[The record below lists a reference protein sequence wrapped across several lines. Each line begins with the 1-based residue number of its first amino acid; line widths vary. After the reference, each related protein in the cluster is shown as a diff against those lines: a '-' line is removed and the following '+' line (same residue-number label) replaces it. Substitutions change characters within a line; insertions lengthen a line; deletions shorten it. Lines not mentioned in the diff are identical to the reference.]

1 MYKLLHEKV
10 MYKLIALDIDGTLTN
25 DEKIIPQ
32 RNIDALMKAQQEYGM
47 RIILASGRPTYG
59 IQHLAQ
65 QLSLPRYGGFIMAYN
80 GAMLIDCASERILV
94 QEIVPRTTL
103 PDLCK
108 AAQEYGQAIITYD
121 EANNTILTTVLG
133 NKWIEHEAWLNN
145 RMNLQL
151 VENMSEQA
159 PADLP
164 KCLMVG
170 EPEDME
176 RLTPIM
182 QERFPELA
190 IYRSSPFF
198 MEIVPKGIDKA
209 KTLSR
214 LCRLMHTSPEESLIA
229 MGDGYNDISMVKLA
243 GFGVAMEN
251 GCPDIK
257 KVANFISPSNVDC
270 GVAVAME
277 KVFNDTKK

>member
-1 MYKLLHEKV
+1 
-10 MYKLIALDIDGTLTN
+10 MYKLIALDLDGTLT
-25 DEKIIPQ
+25 DDQKVIPQ
-32 RNIDALMKAQQEYGM
+32 RNFDALMNAQRNYGM

-59 IQHLAQ
+59 IQHLAK

-80 GAMLIDCASERILV
+80 GALLVDCASDRILV
-94 QEIVPRTTL
+94 QESVPRTII

-108 AAQEYGQAIITYD
+108 AAEEFGQAIITYD
-121 EANNTILTTVLG
+121 EANNTILTTVLD

-145 RMNLQL
+145 KMNLQL

-159 PADLP
+159 PVDLP

-176 RLTPIM
+176 RLVPVM
-182 QERFPELA
+182 QERFPELS

-214 LCRLMHTSPEESLIA
+214 LCRLMHTTPEESLVA
-229 MGDGYNDISMVKLA
+229 MGDGFNDISMVKLA
-243 GFGVAMEN
+243 GFGVAMDN
-251 GCPDIK
+251 GCDEIK
-257 KVANFISPSNVDC
+257 KIANFIAPSNVDC

-277 KVFNDTKK
+277 KLFNDSNK

>member
-1 MYKLLHEKV
+1 

-25 DEKIIPQ
+25 DEKVIPQ
-32 RNIDALMKAQQEYGM
+32 RNIDALMKAQREYGM

-59 IQHLAQ
+59 IQHLAE

-80 GAMLIDCASERILV
+80 GALLIDCSSDRILV
-94 QEIVPRTTL
+94 QELLPRTTL
-103 PDLCK
+103 PALCQ
-108 AAQEYGQAIITYD
+108 AAKEFGQNLITYD
-121 EANNTILTTVLG
+121 EKNNTILTTVLG

-145 RMNLQL
+145 KMNLQL
-151 VENMSEQA
+151 VENMHQQA
-159 PADLP
+159 PTELP

-182 QERFPELA
+182 QERFPDLA

-214 LCRLMHTSPEESLIA
+214 LCRLTHTTPQESLIA
-229 MGDGYNDISMVKLA
+229 MGDGFNDISMVDLA
-243 GFGVAMEN
+243 GFGVAMQN
-251 GCPDIK
+251 GCDDIK
-257 KVANFISPSNVDC
+257 RVANFIAPSNVDC

-277 KVFNDTKK
+277 KILTDSNI

>member
-1 MYKLLHEKV
+1 MF
-10 MYKLIALDIDGTLTN
+10 KLIALDIDGTLT
-25 DEKIIPQ
+25 DDQKVIPQ
-32 RNIDALMKAQQEYGM
+32 RNIDALMKAQKDYGM

-59 IQHLAQ
+59 IRHLAE

-80 GAMLIDCASERILV
+80 GAMLIDCASGRHIIQDVL
-94 QEIVPRTTL
+94 PRTIV
-103 PDLCK
+103 PDLCT
-108 AAQEYGQAIITYD
+108 AAAEYGQAIITYD
-121 EANNTILTTVLG
+121 EAKDTILTTVEG

-145 RMNLQL
+145 KMNLRL
-151 VENMSEQA
+151 VNNMSEEA

-198 MEIVPKGIDKA
+198 MEIVSKGIDKA
-209 KTLSR
+209 RTLSR
-214 LCRLMHTSPEESLIA
+214 LCWLMHTTPAESLIA
-229 MGDGYNDISMVKLA
+229 MGDGYNDVSMVNIA

-257 KVANFISPSNVDC
+257 KVANFIAPSNVDC

-277 KVFNDTKK
+277 NFFNELAK